1 MPDTANKPEAPGA
14 GYTQADWDEVSD
26 NPEMTDTELAQLRS
40 VHDVPELHA
49 LLPKR
54 ARGRP
59 RRGDAKVN
67 FTMRIDPALLDAY
80 RATGEGWQVRMQEAL
95 RMAFPMV
102 EDAMPAPVPEQDGVS
117 PRMPD
122 KRSA

>member
-1 MPDTANKPEAPGA
+1 MPDTANKPEALGA
-14 GYTQADWDEVSD
+14 SYSQADWDEVSD
-26 NPEMTDTELAQLRS
+26 NPEMTDAELAQLRPI
-40 VHDVPELHA
+40 HDVPELHA

-54 ARGRP
+54 GRGRP
-59 RRGDAKVN
+59 RQGDAKVN
-67 FTMRIDPALLDAY
+67 FTMRIDPTLLDAY
-80 RATGEGWQVRMQEAL
+80 KATGEGWQVRMQEAL
-95 RMAFPMV
+95 RIAFPMV